1 MGTSSVLGASPF
13 VGSPGVTVL
22 GKVGEGDPPPP
33 RTSICRGCA
42 FLQEWGLLL
51 LRDPPPQH
59 MGTEPRVPPV
69 VPPNKALT
77 LNNAWGPHLLPMGGG
92 GGSALPFSWSSP
104 PGGGEVREVHSRNP
118 GAGCPL
124 VCCPTFPA
132 AD

>member
-1 MGTSSVLGASPF
+1 M
-13 VGSPGVTVL
+13 TVL

-92 GGSALPFSWSSP
+92 KGGRLCPSHGALH
-104 PGGGEVREVHSRNP
+104 PGGGRCVRCIPGIPEP
-118 GAGCPL
+118 GARWCAVLRFLPRINRVQNKQPL
-124 VCCPTFPA
+124 P
-132 AD
+132 